1 MVTRVVVAGASG
13 NVGSAAVHKLSQMGV
28 EVKALTRS
36 SADEKCA
43 PLKALEHVQLVEC
56 DISDQSSLTGL
67 FEGVKAAFLTCGN
80 FQGQVAAE
88 KAFIDAAVAAGC
100 PYLVKLGTVR
110 CYTSMDSACEYAR
123 FHAEIEAHLEKVAGA
138 MKYTV
143 LCPNWYFSN
152 HLGDIFG
159 TLPMGIIAYP
169 LSGEAKAAPV
179 DPRDVGGLAAQMMM
193 TSDPSAYHGLKL
205 DVGGPEAVSMAQ
217 VAALYTAALGTLRMS
232 RRAQLPLHLG
242 SLTLKRPYTQLGALF
257 WRPLRHTQAQG
268 PTTRT
273 ASRHPS
279 QLLCHL
285 VVLCD
290 AQADQC
296 SWSSRRW
303 TSGSLRRLQA
313 AFRNGSRRRS
323 ATTLSGGRQA
333 TWPSPPRQ
341 RYSRLRLRSAPWRI
355 GSRNGRRGRHRP
367 PVRDGERARCAVGID
382 NRHC

>member
-56 DISDQSSLTGL
+56 DISDQSSLTGV
-67 FEGVKAAFLTCGN
+67 FDGVKAAFLTCGN

-110 CYTSMDSACEYAR
+110 CYTSMDSAAEYAR

-169 LSGEAKAAPV
+169 LSGEAKASSV
-179 DPRDVGGLAAQMMM
+179 DPRDVGELAAQMMLA
-193 TSDPSAYHGLKL
+193 SDPSAYHGLKL
-205 DVGGPEAVSMAQ
+205 DVGGPEAVSMTQ
-217 VAALYTAALGTLRMS
+217 VAALYTAALGTPRMS
-232 RRAQLPLHLG
+232 RRAELPLCLG
-242 SLTLKRPYTQLGALF
+242 SPALRRPTPR
-257 WRPLRHTQAQG
+257 RPTPRRPPCRPPRHTQARDAAAH
-268 PTTRT
+268 RT
-273 ASRHPS
+273 
-279 QLLCHL
+279 
-285 VVLCD
+285 
-290 AQADQC
+290 
-296 SWSSRRW
+296 
-303 TSGSLRRLQA
+303 
-313 AFRNGSRRRS
+313 
-323 ATTLSGGRQA
+323 
-333 TWPSPPRQ
+333 SPPRTTFFVTVPSYVTLRPTGAAGQ
-341 RYSRLRLRSAPWRI
+341 AIGGRVDRCGYCSRLSGL
-355 GSRNGRRGRHRP
+355 
-367 PVRDGERARCAVGID
+367 ARKGGQPQL
-382 NRHC
+382 

>member
-1 MVTRVVVAGASG
+1 MASRVVVAGASG

-110 CYTSMDSACEYAR
+110 CYTSMDSAAEYAR

-152 HLGDIFG
+152 HLADIFG

-179 DPRDVGGLAAQMMM
+179 DPRDVGELAAQMMM

-217 VAALYTAALGTLRMS
+217 VAALYTTALGTLRMS

-268 PTTRT
+268 
-273 ASRHPS
+273 RHNP
-279 QLLCHL
+279 H
-285 VVLCD
+285 
-290 AQADQC
+290 
-296 SWSSRRW
+296 R
-303 TSGSLRRLQA
+303 
-313 AFRNGSRRRS
+313 F
-323 ATTLSGGRQA
+323 
-333 TWPSPPRQ
+333 PPP
-341 RYSRLRLRSAPWRI
+341 LTIMPPC
-355 GSRNGRRGRHRP
+355 RP
-367 PVRDGERARCAVGID
+367 M
-382 NRHC
+382 

>member
-1 MVTRVVVAGASG
+1 MASRVVVAGASG

-169 LSGEAKAAPV
+169 LSGEAKASSI
-179 DPRDVGGLAAQMMM
+179 DPRDVGELAAQMMIA
-193 TSDPSAYHGLKL
+193 SDPSAYHGLKL
-205 DVGGPEAVSMAQ
+205 DVGGPEAVSMTQ
-217 VAALYTAALGTLRMS
+217 VAALYTAALGRPV
-232 RRAQLPLHLG
+232 QLVKPSVDEWIAAAIAAGFPDWLAKAISHNFERWEAGDLAF
-242 SLTLKRPYTQLGALF
+242 STSAEVLALAPPKRTMEDWVKEWAP
-257 WRPLRHTQAQG
+257 R
-268 PTTRT
+268 
-273 ASRHPS
+273 
-279 QLLCHL
+279 
-285 VVLCD
+285 
-290 AQADQC
+290 
-296 SWSSRRW
+296 
-303 TSGSLRRLQA
+303 
-313 AFRNGSRRRS
+313 
-323 ATTLSGGRQA
+323 
-333 TWPSPPRQ
+333 SPPP
-341 RYSRLRLRSAPWRI
+341 A
-355 GSRNGRRGRHRP
+355 
-367 PVRDGERARCAVGID
+367 GE
-382 NRHC
+382 